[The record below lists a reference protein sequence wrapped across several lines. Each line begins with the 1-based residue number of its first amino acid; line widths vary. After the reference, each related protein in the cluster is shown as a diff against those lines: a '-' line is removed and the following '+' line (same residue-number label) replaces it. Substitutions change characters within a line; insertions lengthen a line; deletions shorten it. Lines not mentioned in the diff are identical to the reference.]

1 MTYESKLILNAN
13 PKNWH
18 FVAERFFLTSIY
30 LFDPNLKHMS
40 QTIKA
45 SIVGTGFIGPAHLE
59 ALRRIPNVEVV
70 ALVEVNQALADEKA
84 KQLGIPRAYVFADML
99 KQDDID
105 VVHICTPN
113 FLHYSQAKAVLEA
126 EKHVICEKPLAI
138 SLEEAEDLV
147 NIAKTTGLVNAVHFN
162 LRYYPM
168 VRQMKVM
175 REKGELGE
183 VYSIMGSYLQDWLFL
198 QTDYNWRLEPDKSG
212 DSRAIA
218 DIGSHLLDITE
229 YVTGLKITQVMADF
243 STVHKTRLKPLK
255 AIETYSGKMLTP
267 ADYQEV
273 PINTEDH
280 ATVLLRFDNGSK
292 GSITVSQ
299 VNAGRK
305 NRLNIEIAGSVA
317 AFEFNSERPNELW
330 IGKREKANE
339 QLMKDPSLVHREVS
353 SLVSFPGGHN
363 EGFPDTSK
371 QLFKEVY
378 AAIAA
383 GKQPEHPSYPTFA
396 DGWRE
401 LLIGERIVESN
412 KKQAWVTI

>member
-1 MTYESKLILNAN
+1 
-13 PKNWH
+13 
-18 FVAERFFLTSIY
+18 
-30 LFDPNLKHMS
+30 MS

-45 SIVGTGFIGPAHLE
+45 AIVGTGFIGPAHLE

-70 ALVEVNQALADEKA
+70 ALVEVNQELADEKA

-99 KQDDID
+99 NQADID

-126 EKHVICEKPLAI
+126 KKHVICEKPLAI
-138 SLEEAEDLV
+138 SLAEAEDLV
-147 NIAKTTGLVNAVHFN
+147 KIAKTSGLVNAVHFN

-229 YVTGLKITQVMADF
+229 YVTGLRVTQVMADF

-299 VNAGRK
+299 VNARRK
-305 NRLNIEIAGSVA
+305 NRLNIEIAGSVS

-378 AAIAA
+378 AAILA

>member
-1 MTYESKLILNAN
+1 
-13 PKNWH
+13 
-18 FVAERFFLTSIY
+18 
-30 LFDPNLKHMS
+30 MS

-45 SIVGTGFIGPAHLE
+45 AIVGTGFIGPAHLE

-70 ALVEVNQALADEKA
+70 ALVEVNQELANEKA

-126 EKHVICEKPLAI
+126 EKHVVCEKPLAI
-138 SLEEAEDLV
+138 SLQEAEDLV
-147 NIAKTTGLVNAVHFN
+147 KIAKTTGLVNAVHFN

-229 YVTGLKITQVMADF
+229 YVTGLKITAVMADF

-267 ADYQEV
+267 EDYQEV

-305 NRLNIEIAGSVA
+305 NRLNIEIAGSVS

-339 QLMKDPSLVHREVS
+339 HLMKDPSLVHREVS

-378 AAIAA
+378 AAVVA
-383 GKQPEHPSYPTFA
+383 GKQPEKPTFPTFA

>member
-1 MTYESKLILNAN
+1 
-13 PKNWH
+13 
-18 FVAERFFLTSIY
+18 
-30 LFDPNLKHMS
+30 MS

-45 SIVGTGFIGPAHLE
+45 AIVGTGFIGPAHLE

-70 ALVEVNQALADEKA
+70 ALVEVNQELADEKA

-126 EKHVICEKPLAI
+126 EKHVVCEKPLAI

-147 NIAKTTGLVNAVHFN
+147 KIAKTTGLVNAVHFN

-198 QTDYNWRLEPDKSG
+198 QNDYNWRLEPDKSG

-229 YVTGLKITQVMADF
+229 YVTGLKITAVMADF

-255 AIETYSGKMLTP
+255 PLETYSGKMLNP
-267 ADYQEV
+267 SDYQEV
-273 PINTEDH
+273 PITTEDH

-305 NRLNIEIAGSVA
+305 NRLNIEIAGSVS

-378 AAIAA
+378 AAVAA
-383 GKQPEHPSYPTFA
+383 GKQPEQPTFPTFA
-396 DGWRE
+396 DGLRE

>member
-1 MTYESKLILNAN
+1 
-13 PKNWH
+13 
-18 FVAERFFLTSIY
+18 
-30 LFDPNLKHMS
+30 MS
-40 QTIKA
+40 QPIKVA
-45 SIVGTGFIGPAHLE
+45 IVGTGFIGPAHLE
-59 ALRRIPNVEVV
+59 ALRRIPHVEVV
-70 ALVEVNQALADEKA
+70 ALVEITQELANEKA
-84 KQLGIPRAYVFADML
+84 KQLGIPRAYLFQEML
-99 KQDDID
+99 QQADID

-113 FLHYSQAKAVLEA
+113 FLHYSQAKAVMEA
-126 EKHVICEKPLAI
+126 EKHVICEKPLALTI
-138 SLEEAEDLV
+138 EEAEDLV
-147 NIAKTTGLVNAVHFN
+147 RIAKSTGLVNAVHFN

-175 REKGELGE
+175 REKGELGK

-229 YVTGLKITQVMADF
+229 YVTGLKITEVFADF

-255 AIETYSGKMLTP
+255 PIETYSGKMLTP
-267 ADYQEV
+267 SDYQEV

-280 ATVLLRFDNGSK
+280 ATVLLRFDNGAK

-305 NRLNIEIAGSVA
+305 NRLNIEIAGSEA

-339 QLMKDPSLVHREVS
+339 HLLKDPSLVHKEVS

-371 QLFKEVY
+371 QMFKEVY
-378 AAIAA
+378 AAISS
-383 GKQPEHPSYPTFA
+383 GKQPDKPSYPTFA
-396 DGWRE
+396 DGCRE

-412 KKQAWVTI
+412 KKQAWVKI